1 MQVHGRWF
9 DEVTAGERF
18 VGRMTIT
25 ETHLVLGAGLIG
37 DFNPHH
43 VDDEYANASRFG
55 TRILHG
61 VITSA
66 IMGAPVGMHFHGT
79 AIAYLEHATR
89 FKAPV
94 RAGDTLT
101 TTWTVTEKHPKPKH
115 DAGVVVVAGECRNQ
129 HGELVAEGEGKML
142 VQVRPA

>member
-1 MQVHGRWF
+1 MQVAGKWF
-9 DEVTAGERF
+9 DEVAVGERF
-18 VGRMTIT
+18 SSRMTVT

-43 VDDEYANASRFG
+43 VDEEYGRGSRFG
-55 TRILHG
+55 SRVLHG
-61 VITSA
+61 VLTSA

-79 AIAYLEHATR
+79 AVAYLEHAAR

-101 TTWTVTEKHPKPKH
+101 TSWTVAEKHAKPQQH
-115 DAGVVVVAGECRNQ
+115 AGVVVVVGACHNQ
-129 HGELVAEGEGKML
+129 HGELVAEADGKML
-142 VQVRPA
+142 VHMRP